1 MLCLPWALTGRC
13 GSRGGLVVGLGGGGD
28 VGGLLALSVC
38 PSVCLSVWRDLKPCS
53 RDHNNQVW
61 DFNSNSFISD
71 CPFLLIFVDKA
82 VLALACF
89 KVDVSYINRN
99 LVIVIKVCP
108 DVI

>member
-1 MLCLPWALTGRC
+1 MTSVFLSGSQTASGRGGSVLCLPWALTGRC

-61 DFNSNSFISD
+61 
-71 CPFLLIFVDKA
+71 V
-82 VLALACF
+82 ALCGYGAA
-89 KVDVSYINRN
+89 
-99 LVIVIKVCP
+99 
-108 DVI
+108 